1 MTARVLVVNDPLPN
15 LKLLDAKIS
24 NEYLEVETAINGADD
39 FVAIETDPS
48 DIVLL
53 DTKMPGMDG
62 F

>member
-24 NEYLEVETAINGADD
+24 NEYLEVETAINGADAL
-39 FVAIETDPS
+39 VAIETDPS

>member
-1 MTARVLVVNDPLPN
+1 MTACVLVVNDPFPN

-24 NEYLEVETAINGADD
+24 YEYLELETAMNGTDAL
-39 FVAIETDPS
+39 VATETDPS

>member
-15 LKLLDAKIS
+15 LKLLDAKVS

-39 FVAIETDPS
+39 LVAIETDPS

>member
-39 FVAIETDPS
+39 LVAIETDPS

>member
-1 MTARVLVVNDPLPN
+1 MTACVLVVNDPLPN

-24 NEYLEVETAINGADD
+24 YEYLEVETAMNGTDGL
-39 FVAIETDPS
+39 VAIETDPS

-53 DTKMPGMDG
+53 DTKMPGLDG